1 MYRLTVSGPF
11 VNTFHAKHSGKPRT
25 TLRVYKWGDATGQFA
40 VGAPKW
46 DSAWIAETRTPVA
59 HGSTAILE
67 SVTPLACDAP
77 PPTVDDLWEEE
88 VVLAG
93 PVIAGNTL
101 SIAGNETTLQE
112 FVRNAGISLPTAVAE
127 ALTLLHRSKVLAP
140 TEAPPEAPPEAPST
154 PGTAPE
160 ARSSLPVPRA
170 DLQPPRLLGAQP
182 PQSGHGP
189 VRHPGPHGSPR
200 GERRPL
206 NHVQYSAPRPEHTG
220 PRPYVPRAGP
230 GPAFRNPNPPQPGQR
245 LPGPAHGA
253 GGPPRY
259 EQRRTGPKPP
269 SRGCLVVEE

>member
-127 ALTLLHRSKVLAP
+127 ALTLLRGKDLATAGEEP
-140 TEAPPEAPPEAPST
+140 GAEAPST
-154 PGTAPE
+154 RGTGLEAPVRQP
-160 ARSSLPVPRA
+160 AFRGDPR
-170 DLQPPRLLGAQP
+170 PPRLP
-182 PQSGHGP
+182 SVRPDQSGHGP
-189 VRHPGPHGSPR
+189 LRHPGPH
-200 GERRPL
+200 
-206 NHVQYSAPRPEHTG
+206 
-220 PRPYVPRAGP
+220 
-230 GPAFRNPNPPQPGQR
+230 
-245 LPGPAHGA
+245 
-253 GGPPRY
+253 
-259 EQRRTGPKPP
+259 
-269 SRGCLVVEE
+269 